1 MDRISDP
8 PLAVVVSGDDRIARI
23 VDSAD
28 TVAVPAFSC
37 RLDGFVNDTF
47 SEYANP
53 SVYRPASVCR
63 AGLVSILQDTAR
75 VRGSYCLGFTMYATA
90 GVSEVIDLWI
100 GHRRVAVARLDE
112 GDNRLHLFAVP
123 RKFTFRGGAP
133 IRLETRAGNG
143 PCRLEHLLFLPKRP
157 SPSPTDF
164 RICSPQ
170 VQIERQQAGLKARIT
185 WISSRPATGDFT
197 WAPAGGRNRR
207 VRIDRP
213 LANHEIA
220 LEGIEPDVRHA
231 YHIRL
236 RDSSRQLQAE
246 FRGSFRASPPPSS
259 STGTSTRPGTFP
271 LLYRREG
278 EGTPACGWPASAG
291 VPFPAGHLQ
300 SGDGIRLLAAGSP
313 VAHQMRPLAHWP
325 DGSVRWALLDFT
337 APDSQ
342 GGSMQVEY
350 GGIVQPAPETP
361 LQVLDGSAGVTV
373 TTGPIRV
380 EFPRTAV
387 ILPGIV
393 EVRRSD
399 GTYRRLTP
407 KVARTAAVTLTGPG
421 GRTYRSGRPESVS
434 VEEAGSQRICIRV
447 LLAHCDR
454 GGRSLFRS
462 VFRFHLFRGRP
473 DIRVLHTFENDA
485 DSEFTELHSLVLRSE
500 LRVGRSPSGSMERR
514 GADFASGKS
523 PLRLRQILD
532 GQYVMHRGRRL
543 LCRGRK
549 ASGAACLT
557 GSAGAVQLS
566 VRDFWQNYP
575 KGICVDS
582 SGFGLEVCPPLD
594 PASYPKGGEW
604 EDRLFFYLMDGR
616 YKLKCGVARTC
627 EFWLRFEAESDQ
639 RGAADFRRLVQS
651 PPLYSVPLDYLNR
664 TRSLHYLPP
673 KDPSPDPAYESWV
686 EAARKAYA
694 GDRRESRAYGML
706 NYGDWFGERRY
717 NWGNLEYDA
726 SWGFLQEYLRGGH
739 SDFYTWA
746 EEAAH
751 HLVDV
756 DTCHHTGPGTRVGM
770 QYSHCVGHVGG
781 YYPHG
786 FREQAIFGGSWS
798 PSHTWVEGL
807 FLYYLL
813 SGDTRVL
820 EGAEKTC
827 ELLTGEILNHYDFG
841 NCRTSGWHLIHLSA
855 AYRATGRENY
865 LNAAR
870 IGADRVLE
878 RQRSSGGGDRLMVPG
893 HCHCLPPRHRGNAGF
908 MVGILMTGL
917 QRYYEAAED
926 SRIPAA
932 LVGAAE
938 YCIDTMW
945 EPAFKAFRYTSC
957 PRSDVVVGA
966 DMRILKGI
974 AFALGHSGRRRFEQ
988 VLKEGLESALGGSAP
1003 RAGRGVGKAIC
1014 SRMRGAPQV
1023 LAATSSPI
1031 EGRPLPV
1038 DFLAE
1043 DL

>member
-1 MDRISDP
+1 M
-8 PLAVVVSGDDRIARI
+8 VVSGDDRIDRI

-123 RKFTFRGGAP
+123 RKFTFRGGEP

-407 KVARTAAVTLTGPG
+407 KVARTAAVTLMGPG

-462 VFRFHLFRGRP
+462 VFRIHLFRGRP

-514 GADFASGKS
+514 GADFAKGKS

-582 SGFGLEVCPPLD
+582 SGFSLEVCPPLD

-604 EDRLFFYLMDGR
+604 EDRLFFYLLDGR

-664 TRSLHYLPP
+664 TRSLHYLPT

-870 IGADRVLE
+870 IVADRVLE
-878 RQRSSGGGDRLMVPG
+878 RQRSSGGWDRLMVPG

-917 QRYYEAAED
+917 QRYYEAAGD

-957 PRSDVVVGA
+957 PRSNVVVGA

-1043 DL
+1043 DI